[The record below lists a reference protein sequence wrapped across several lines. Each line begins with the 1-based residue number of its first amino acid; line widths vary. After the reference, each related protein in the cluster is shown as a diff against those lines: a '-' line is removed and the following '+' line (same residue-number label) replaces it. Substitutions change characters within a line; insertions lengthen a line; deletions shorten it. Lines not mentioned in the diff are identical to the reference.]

1 MAEPRVESHEVAR
14 LVDLARQGDRDAF
27 GMLVHLHQNEVY
39 TLALRLT
46 ANPDMAAD
54 VAQEA
59 FVRAWRA
66 IPRFRGDAAFST
78 WLHRI
83 TVNVAWTLRK
93 RKKRHESQPLTEAM
107 DLADT
112 HEHLAPERAGELLEL
127 RQSIKVALA
136 RLPAGQRA
144 VVVLK
149 DVYGWS
155 HAEVGEA
162 LGISVAAAKVRL
174 HRGHKLLR
182 KYLEV
187 ERES

>member
-1 MAEPRVESHEVAR
+1 MAEPRVESHEVTR
-14 LVDLARQGDRDAF
+14 LVDLAKQGDRDAF

-46 ANPDMAAD
+46 ANPDLAAD

-59 FVRAWRA
+59 FVRAWRS
-66 IPRFRGDAAFST
+66 ISRFRGEAAFST

-93 RKKRHESQPLTEAM
+93 RRKRHEHQPLSEAM
-107 DLADT
+107 DVADT
-112 HEHLAPERAGELLEL
+112 RDFLAPERAGELMEL
-127 RQSIKVALA
+127 RESIKAALR

-149 DVYGWS
+149 DVYGWT

-162 LGISVAAAKVRL
+162 LGISVTAAKVRL
-174 HRGHKLLR
+174 HRGHAALR
-182 KYLEV
+182 RHLGEK
-187 ERES
+187 

>member
-1 MAEPRVESHEVAR
+1 MVEPRVETHEIERLVAR
-14 LVDLARQGDRDAF
+14 AQQGDRDAF
-27 GMLVHLHQNEVY
+27 GELVYLHQHEVY

-66 IPRFRGDAAFST
+66 IPGFRGEAAFAT

-83 TVNVAWTLRK
+83 TVNMAWTHRSRRRRL
-93 RKKRHESQPLTEAM
+93 QAAPLDEAFEI
-107 DLADT
+107 AD
-112 HEHLAPERAGELLEL
+112 PRDDPVRAGEMSEL
-127 RQSIKVALA
+127 RDAVKDALS
-136 RLPAGQRA
+136 RLPSGQRA

-162 LGISVAAAKVRL
+162 LGISVTAAKVRL
-174 HRGHKLLR
+174 HRGHARLR
-182 KYLEV
+182 HELEGIR
-187 ERES
+187 ERG